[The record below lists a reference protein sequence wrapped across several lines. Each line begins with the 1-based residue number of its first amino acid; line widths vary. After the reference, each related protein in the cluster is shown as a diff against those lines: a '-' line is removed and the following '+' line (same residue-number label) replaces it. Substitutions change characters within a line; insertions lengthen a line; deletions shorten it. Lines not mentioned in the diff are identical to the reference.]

1 MEQAVISSPLGP
13 LTLFAEDGHLTALVY
28 GDYGGYDDLPL
39 FREAKRQLEEYFAGQ
54 RHTFSLPMA
63 PDGTEFQ
70 CRWWQ
75 VLQDIPYGTAI
86 SYRELADRVGSPRAF
101 QAVGQANGRNPLP
114 ILIPCHRV
122 IASNGTLGGYSGG
135 VERKRYLLQREGF
148 PCRNPSLESQDGK
161 GRWAPIDSQPS
172 HQVLWAVTEARR
184 FHSCPPSGQV
194 PGRGCI
200 LRQRR

>member
-70 CRWWQ
+70 CRVWQ
-75 VLQDIPYGTAI
+75 VLQDIPDGTAI

-135 VERKRYLLQREGF
+135 VERKRYLLQREGVSV
-148 PCRNPSLESQDGK
+148 PEPKPRKP
-161 GRWAPIDSQPS
+161 
-172 HQVLWAVTEARR
+172 RR
-184 FHSCPPSGQV
+184 KREVGAH
-194 PGRGCI
+194 
-200 LRQRR
+200 

>member
-1 MEQAVISSPLGP
+1 MKV
-13 LTLFAEDGHLTALVY
+13 FAYGRGARHDGFRVLHKKESH
-28 GDYGGYDDLPL
+28 DDLPL

-70 CRWWQ
+70 CRVWQ

-135 VERKRYLLQREGF
+135 VERKRYLLQREGVSV
-148 PCRNPSLESQDGK
+148 PEPKPRKP
-161 GRWAPIDSQPS
+161 
-172 HQVLWAVTEARR
+172 RR
-184 FHSCPPSGQV
+184 KREVGAH
-194 PGRGCI
+194 
-200 LRQRR
+200 

>member
-70 CRWWQ
+70 CRVWQ

-135 VERKRYLLQREGF
+135 VERKWYLLQREGV
-148 PCRNPSLESQDGK
+148 S
-161 GRWAPIDSQPS
+161 
-172 HQVLWAVTEARR
+172 
-184 FHSCPPSGQV
+184 V
-194 PGRGCI
+194 PGPKSRKP
-200 LRQRR
+200 RRKREVGAH